1 MKKFVWLFLVIPL
14 LAFLVTPLLAYV
26 IEFPMVAKFS
36 GGRAI
41 LLKNRVGYYYE
52 KTRPPTEEEIRK
64 RVEWFKQEW
73 RKLKERTPEIEK
85 AISEGEKTFK
95 EELSKKPPPP
105 FLRPFFMSVFKLFK
119 LIAKEGMNLAEPM
132 AMEYFSKA
140 PVVVEAGFVVKKFDG
155 SSYSLK
161 IDFTGLYQEE
171 WKRMPSDGIYP
182 LASIDG
188 RYVALMTESDFGK
201 IRVLRVDE
209 EKLEPLFEVLG
220 TTPIAFSPKGS
231 YFAYTTPNRSQIIV
245 VDKEGNIIRTVSLKY
260 RIAKKGES
268 EGPVRIALSENHLG
282 VINWIGIKV
291 VDLKSGEEREVRLR
305 GGKSILFNR
314 QGDKIYANNIGEI
327 FIYDLESLNLIKK
340 LDYFFLKKRGVH
352 VHYLASLSPEEN
364 FLALLYDPSTYE
376 EKATRET
383 SVLLI
388 YDLERNIVTKRFENL
403 ETITGGF
410 GGVFLPASFS
420 DNWEYLLLGKKG
432 DLIELYKIEPF
443 RAVYRPLER
452 ERGKKFCQSDSDC
465 VCGVDKETG
474 LCDFGNREFIDPS
487 KQCPDFCTGIHGRFR
502 IKCINSQC
510 REVFLK

>member
-1 MKKFVWLFLVIPL
+1 MKKVIGFFFMIYL
-14 LAFLVTPLLAYV
+14 MTPLLTHAFEIFKV
-26 IEFPMVAKFS
+26 DTFKGS
-36 GGRAI
+36 RAI
-41 LLKNRVGYYYE
+41 LLKDGVGYYYE
-52 KTRPPTEEEIRK
+52 KTRPPTEEETRK
-64 RVEWFKQEW
+64 RVEWFQEEW
-73 RKLKERTPEIEK
+73 KKLKERMPEFEK
-85 AISEGEKTFK
+85 AISEGDKASKEK
-95 EELSKKPPPP
+95 LSQKPPPP
-105 FLRPFFMSVFKLFK
+105 FLREFFTLGFKLFK
-119 LIAKEGMNLAEPM
+119 LIAKEGVKLAEPM

-140 PVVVEAGFVVKKFDG
+140 PVVVEAGFVIKKFNG

-161 IDFTGLYQEE
+161 LDLTRLYQEE
-171 WKRMPSDGIYP
+171 WKRLPSDGIYP

-188 RYVALMTESDFGK
+188 RYVALVTESDFGK
-201 IRVLRVDE
+201 IKVFKID
-209 EKLEPLFEVLG
+209 KGTLEPLFEVLG

-245 VDKEGNIIRTVSLKY
+245 VNKEGKIIRTVPLKY

-314 QGDKIYANNIGEI
+314 QGDKIYANTIGEI

-364 FLALLYDPSTYE
+364 FLALLYDPSTYG
-376 EKATRET
+376 EKAPRET
-383 SVLLI
+383 SVLLV

-420 DNWEYLLLGKKG
+420 NNWEYLLLGKKG

-502 IKCINSQC
+502 IKCINNLC
-510 REVFLK
+510 DKVFLK